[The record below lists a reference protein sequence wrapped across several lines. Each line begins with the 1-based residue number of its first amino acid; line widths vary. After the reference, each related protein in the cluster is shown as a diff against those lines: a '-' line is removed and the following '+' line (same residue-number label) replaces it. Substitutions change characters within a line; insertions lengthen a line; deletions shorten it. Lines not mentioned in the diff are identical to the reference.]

1 MKKLRVK
8 VCCSAYYETTME
20 VPDNLDFNEAI
31 TYAQKNL
38 QNIPVHELCLTDI
51 EVCVQRRIRP
61 VRFLPQFVYRCH
73 YAALHSSI

>member
-20 VPDNLDFNEAI
+20 VPDNLNFNEAI

-38 QNIPVHELCLTDI
+38 KNIPVHELIFDGDEEI
-51 EVCVQRRIRP
+51 DWYSSN
-61 VRFLPQFVYRCH
+61 FVE
-73 YAALHSSI
+73 

>member
-38 QNIPVHELCLTDI
+38 QNIPVHELIFAGDEEIDWYSSNFI
-51 EVCVQRRIRP
+51 E
-61 VRFLPQFVYRCH
+61 
-73 YAALHSSI
+73 

>member
-38 QNIPVHELCLTDI
+38 QNIPVRELIFDGDEKIDWYSSNFI
-51 EVCVQRRIRP
+51 E
-61 VRFLPQFVYRCH
+61 
-73 YAALHSSI
+73 

>member
-8 VCCSAYYETTME
+8 VCCSAYYEPTME

-38 QNIPVHELCLTDI
+38 QNIPVHELIFDGDEEI
-51 EVCVQRRIRP
+51 DWYSSN
-61 VRFLPQFVYRCH
+61 FVE
-73 YAALHSSI
+73 

>member
-38 QNIPVHELCLTDI
+38 QNIPVHELIFDDDEEIDWYSSNFI
-51 EVCVQRRIRP
+51 E
-61 VRFLPQFVYRCH
+61 
-73 YAALHSSI
+73 

>member
-38 QNIPVHELCLTDI
+38 QNIPVHELIFDGDEEI
-51 EVCVQRRIRP
+51 D
-61 VRFLPQFVYRCH
+61 
-73 YAALHSSI
+73 

>member
-38 QNIPVHELCLTDI
+38 QNIPVHEFIFDVDEEIDCYSSN
-51 EVCVQRRIRP
+51 
-61 VRFLPQFVYRCH
+61 FVE
-73 YAALHSSI
+73 

>member
-31 TYAQKNL
+31 TYAQK
-38 QNIPVHELCLTDI
+38 IFKI
-51 EVCVQRRIRP
+51 
-61 VRFLPQFVYRCH
+61 YR
-73 YAALHSSI
+73 YMN

>member
-38 QNIPVHELCLTDI
+38 QNIPVHELIFDVDEEI
-51 EVCVQRRIRP
+51 DWYSSN
-61 VRFLPQFVYRCH
+61 FVE
-73 YAALHSSI
+73 

>member
-31 TYAQKNL
+31 TYARKNL
-38 QNIPVHELCLTDI
+38 QNIPVHELIFDVDEEIDWYSSNFI
-51 EVCVQRRIRP
+51 E
-61 VRFLPQFVYRCH
+61 
-73 YAALHSSI
+73 